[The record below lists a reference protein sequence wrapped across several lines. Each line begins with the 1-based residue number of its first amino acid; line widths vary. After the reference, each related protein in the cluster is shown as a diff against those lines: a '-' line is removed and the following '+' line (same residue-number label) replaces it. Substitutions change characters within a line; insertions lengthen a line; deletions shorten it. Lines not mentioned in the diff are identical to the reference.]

1 MKRCCVAGVWL
12 FATLLLAGCFGGK
25 SITLT
30 QRTLTEDEQRLIY
43 SAGGMDALHFTS
55 KDTLAD
61 GKSIQLTIEQYEHG
75 EYVGTLAE
83 IPWNG
88 SAEQQVPL
96 IGFGV
101 QQTDENT
108 IERILFS
115 SPGGRLLPELEGMP
129 GGSTL
134 MPAFESELT
143 LKQGEV
149 AYLAYYIVS
158 ASGRV
163 QTFNMDDE
171 NALKQLQAYDRC
183 LLLKAEWKE

>member
-1 MKRCCVAGVWL
+1 MKRIGVAIILLV
-12 FATLLLAGCFGGK
+12 ATLLLSGCFGGK

-30 QRTLTEDEQRLIY
+30 QRLLTDDEQRLIY

-55 KDTLAD
+55 KDTLAE
-61 GKSIQLTIEQYEHG
+61 GKSIQFTIEQYEHG

-88 SAEQQVPL
+88 SSDQQAPL

-101 QQTDENT
+101 EQTEEQA
-108 IERILFS
+108 IEQILFS
-115 SPGGRLLPELEGMP
+115 SPGGRLQPELEGIP

-163 QTFNMDDE
+163 QTFNMSDE
-171 NALKQLQAYDRC
+171 KSLEQLQAYDRC
-183 LLLKAEWKE
+183 LLLKAEWTE

>member
-1 MKRCCVAGVWL
+1 MKRIGAAGIWLVA
-12 FATLLLAGCFGGK
+12 ALLLAGCFGGK

-30 QRTLTEDEQRLIY
+30 QRVLTEDEQQLIY
-43 SAGGMDALHFTS
+43 SAGGMEAMHFTS
-55 KDTLAD
+55 KDTLPE
-61 GKSIQLTIEQYEHG
+61 GKSIQFTIEQYEHG

-88 SAEQQVPL
+88 SAEQQAPL
-96 IGFGV
+96 IAFGV
-101 QQTDENT
+101 EQTDENT

-115 SPGGRLLPELEGMP
+115 SPDGRLLPELEAMP

-149 AYLAYYIVS
+149 SYLAYYIVS

-163 QTFNMDDE
+163 QTFNMSDDK
-171 NALKQLQAYDRC
+171 ALEQLQAYDRC
-183 LLLKAEWKE
+183 LLLKVEWKE

>member
-1 MKRCCVAGVWL
+1 MKRIGAAGIWLVA
-12 FATLLLAGCFGGK
+12 ALLLAGCFGGK

-30 QRTLTEDEQRLIY
+30 QRVLTEDEQQLIY
-43 SAGGMDALHFTS
+43 SAGGVEAMHFTS
-55 KDTLAD
+55 KDTLPE
-61 GKSIQLTIEQYEHG
+61 GKSIQFTIEQYEQG

-88 SAEQQVPL
+88 SAEQQVPH
-96 IGFGV
+96 IAFGV
-101 QQTDENT
+101 EQTDENT

-115 SPGGRLLPELEGMP
+115 SPDGRLLPELEVMP

-134 MPAFESELT
+134 MPTFESELT

-149 AYLAYYIVS
+149 SYLAYYIVS

-163 QTFNMDDE
+163 QTFNMSDDK
-171 NALKQLQAYDRC
+171 ALEQLQAYDRC

>member
-1 MKRCCVAGVWL
+1 MKRIGAAGIWLVA
-12 FATLLLAGCFGGK
+12 ALLLAGCFGGK

-30 QRTLTEDEQRLIY
+30 QRVLTKDEQQLIY
-43 SAGGMDALHFTS
+43 SAGGVEAMHFTS
-55 KDTLAD
+55 KDTLPE
-61 GKSIQLTIEQYEHG
+61 GKSIQFTIEQYEQG

-88 SAEQQVPL
+88 SAEQQVPH
-96 IGFGV
+96 IAFGV
-101 QQTDENT
+101 EQTDENT

-115 SPGGRLLPELEGMP
+115 SPDGRLLPELEVMP

-134 MPAFESELT
+134 MPTFESELT

-149 AYLAYYIVS
+149 CYLAYYIVS

-163 QTFNMDDE
+163 QTFNMSDDK
-171 NALKQLQAYDRC
+171 ALEQLQAYDRC